1 MNAFVLITTGKGKLW
16 TVAQE
21 VRKLKGIEMAYAVT
35 GQYDVIAFV
44 EFEEINSL
52 SQMIEKI
59 QSLEGALRTSTA
71 VVMPRKSAR

>member
-1 MNAFVLITTGKGKLW
+1 LNAFVLITTGKGKLW

-44 EFEEINSL
+44 EFEDITGL
-52 SQMIEKI
+52 SQMVEKI
-59 QSLEGALRTSTA
+59 QSLEGVLRTSTA
-71 VVMPRKSAR
+71 VVMPRESAK